1 VSDETTSIE
10 KNIVNEIDQKP
21 LTLELNK
28 LEQRE
33 ELAVCY
39 FMIQNQ
45 LSIDLPQLKLEL
57 FSFNQERVINGHF
70 LADFGAIPA
79 NKKVVKLIPVREVN
93 IKQISSILLN
103 RVMDESD
110 SDPCCSLEQV
120 ALYSRVKGVSMES

>member
-1 VSDETTSIE
+1 M
-10 KNIVNEIDQKP
+10 
-21 LTLELNK
+21 
-28 LEQRE
+28 EQRE

-79 NKKVVKLIPVREVN
+79 NKKVVKLVPVQEVN

-120 ALYSRVKGVSMES
+120 VLFSRVKGVSMES